1 MLALGALTILV
12 LLAGPLGAQEV
23 EVAPPADLRIT
34 VHPTG
39 DLDVDFSVDIG
50 VADADQITKGMS
62 AIVPCDSEPIALSE
76 SDWYSAWTTCQGSF
90 ERNHFV
96 TSGELDFT
104 VLASALE
111 AEGIRNIDFSIEHSN
126 PPHVEVDPR
135 WESSVTKKTG
145 SPVQYQFSGEVADLP
160 SQSLAVAFG
169 FNVEHRERLAT
180 VVATVLFAPA
190 ALVLLAGLLGRSGLR
205 IVNPAWF
212 GSYSTGAAG
221 LVVFHLVWRLVPHA
235 ELLDPFATYLLNPWN
250 GAAAW
255 YEFWWRCALW
265 GLPFW
270 KG

>member
-145 SPVQYQFSGEVADLP
+145 SPVQYQFWGMHLTPEAPRSSIRALEDYSRTLGSFKSASPSGFKVNRCRPPA
-160 SQSLAVAFG
+160 G
-169 FNVEHRERLAT
+169 RNER
-180 VVATVLFAPA
+180 
-190 ALVLLAGLLGRSGLR
+190 
-205 IVNPAWF
+205 
-212 GSYSTGAAG
+212 
-221 LVVFHLVWRLVPHA
+221 RL
-235 ELLDPFATYLLNPWN
+235 
-250 GAAAW
+250 
-255 YEFWWRCALW
+255 
-265 GLPFW
+265 
-270 KG
+270 